1 MLAPFLRWRNQIQ
14 GWRRKAM
21 GVDDSFLPGRQ
32 DMSLHLSRPS
42 VDIVGRIASLFHL
55 TLRPCF
61 LGCGQWIFCV
71 CIGSI
76 LNLMVGSLDPWPNR
90 LLRYAVA
97 SVSYRC
103 RQCATVWP
111 GCLPM
116 AFRSSCHTGNL
127 STPFKAICSM
137 QLFFQTTS
145 CESTWHSATNPM
157 LSLLSLFLGTES
169 QVWISATTFAEW
181 NGCSFKGN
189 WPLIA
194 CAKWHF
200 LCVSP

>member
-1 MLAPFLRWRNQIQ
+1 ML
-14 GWRRKAM
+14 
-21 GVDDSFLPGRQ
+21 LP
-32 DMSLHLSRPS
+32 
-42 VDIVGRIASLFHL
+42 
-55 TLRPCF
+55 
-61 LGCGQWIFCV
+61 
-71 CIGSI
+71 
-76 LNLMVGSLDPWPNR
+76 
-90 LLRYAVA
+90 

-145 CESTWHSATNPM
+145 CESTWHSAKNPM
-157 LSLLSLFLGTES
+157 LSLLSVFLGTES
-169 QVWISATTFAEW
+169 QVWISATTFTEW
-181 NGCSFKGN
+181 KGCSFKGN

-194 CAKWHF
+194 CAKWYF
-200 LCVSP
+200 LCVSPFNYKKIRKKSAWVSLEKEKLGRVLMLIIHNSFFCVLLKERWKSQNHRPVTLRDETCSDSRRRSQSFMSNDNCNHNCGENWNKDWNMKGIG